1 MSFQKDSKLRTLKM
15 QEFAIQSGFSQIGF
29 ASVENLGV
37 EFNHYQQWLELG
49 YHGTMSYLEKASQR
63 ENIRELLPEAK
74 TVIVLTQN
82 YYTPFQH
89 PSSKEINNND
99 TIIGKISRYAW
110 GEDYHHI
117 VKDKLK
123 TVEEYLQNNYPNSQS
138 KSYVDT
144 GPILEK
150 AWAVKAGIGWQGKHS
165 NIISRS
171 NGSWFFIGII
181 LSSLEF
187 EYNSPIMDYCGSCTA
202 CIDACP
208 TNAIVNPYV
217 VDGTKC
223 ISYWTIETKPDIDI
237 PEKIALD
244 LDNWVFGCDTCQDV
258 CPWNRFQKE
267 STEPLFAPKELETTL
282 TFEQISSMTQEE
294 FSQRFKKSPVK
305 RTKLAGLQRNF
316 KALQSDSDSKVKL

>member
-1 MSFQKDSKLRTLKM
+1 MSFQEDSKLRTLQLK
-15 QEFAIQSGFSQIGF
+15 EFALQSGFSQIGF
-29 ASVENLGV
+29 ASVENLGI
-37 EFNHYQQWLELG
+37 EFNQYQQWIELG

-63 ENIRELLPEAK
+63 ENIHELLPDAK
-74 TVIVLTQN
+74 TVIVVTQN
-82 YYTPFQH
+82 YYTPYHH
-89 PSSKEINNND
+89 PSNQEISNNE
-99 TIIGKISRYAW
+99 TIHGKISRYAW
-110 GEDYHHI
+110 GEDYHYI
-117 VKDKLK
+117 VKEKLK
-123 TVEEYLQNNYPNSQS
+123 AVEEYLQNNYPHSLS

-187 EYNSPIMDYCGSCTA
+187 EYNSPILDYCGSCTA

-237 PEKIALD
+237 PEKIASH

-267 STEPLFAPKELETTL
+267 SSEPLFVPKESETTL

-316 KALQSDSDSKVKL
+316 RALQSDSDSKVKL